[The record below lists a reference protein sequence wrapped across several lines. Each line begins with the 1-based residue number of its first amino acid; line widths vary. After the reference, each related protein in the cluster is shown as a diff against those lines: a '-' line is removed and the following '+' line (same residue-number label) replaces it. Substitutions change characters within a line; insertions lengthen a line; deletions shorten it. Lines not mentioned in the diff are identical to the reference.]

1 MRLYLRLGYLLAPL
15 FLFAACGNQP
25 TAVPVSVPTTASATA
40 IMPTVIA
47 TTTQI
52 EDVLGVIAGDRV
64 RVIGL
69 VSRNGDPHEF
79 EPTPENVKQTAESAA
94 VFTNGVGLE
103 GWLDE
108 LIANAGGARPTRSL
122 P

>member
-25 TAVPVSVPTTASATA
+25 TAAPVSVPTTASATA

-79 EPTPENVKQTAESAA
+79 EPTPENVKQIAESAA